1 MLNAEDC
8 DLEYLAPEIL
18 EYLNNPNESKQI
30 QSESAHVWTLG
41 MILVEIIIGIP
52 ISFKKRGKVITL
64 QNAPKI
70 RESFLF
76 DEMGLMQNI
85 IIK

>member
-1 MLNAEDC
+1 
-8 DLEYLAPEIL
+8 
-18 EYLNNPNESKQI
+18 
-30 QSESAHVWTLG
+30 VWTLG